1 MKGGAELLGVP
12 MPTLYGRYK
21 EALRDDP
28 LCSKCGY
35 LSSDKSDLARH
46 IYENHFQKA
55 QKGSNAAS
63 TSSYV
68 ATKQTNVTLTSSSE
82 PSTSSN
88 VASTS
93 SNVATTSSTQ
103 KSLIVGSRS
112 SIVASTSSRVAP
124 RSSNVTPGIV
134 SVASSAPKSSQRDR
148 SERRFGIRAYTDA
161 APTVTRNADG
171 LYECEMC
178 PKRFRD
184 NSNFHKH
191 WRRMHNPGVS
201 DNTEENLVVR
211 VDPSLLLD

>member
-28 LCSKCGY
+28 SCSKCGY

-46 IYENHFQKA
+46 VYENHFQKA
-55 QKGSNAAS
+55 QKG
-63 TSSYV
+63 
-68 ATKQTNVTLTSSSE
+68 
-82 PSTSSN
+82 SN

-93 SNVATTSSTQ
+93 SNVATTSSNVATMSSSQ
-103 KSLIVGSRS
+103 KGLGAAPRS
-112 SIVASTSSRVAP
+112 SIVASTSSSAAP
-124 RSSNVTPGIV
+124 RSSNVTPRIV
-134 SVASSAPKSSQRDR
+134 SVASSVPKSSHATTPEENQKRDR
-148 SERRFGIRAYTDA
+148 SERRFGIR
-161 APTVTRNADG
+161 TVTRNAEG

-191 WRRMHNPGVS
+191 CRRMHNPGVS
-201 DNTEENLVVR
+201 NSTEENLVVR

>member
-1 MKGGAELLGVP
+1 MQAISNKDIDVKGGAELLGVP

-55 QKGSNAAS
+55 QKGSNVAS
-63 TSSYV
+63 TGSNV
-68 ATKQTNVTLTSSSE
+68 A
-82 PSTSSN
+82 STISN

-93 SNVATTSSTQ
+93 SNVTTMSSSQ
-103 KSLIVGSRS
+103 KGLGVASRS
-112 SIVASTSSRVAP
+112 SNMPSTSSSVAP

-134 SVASSAPKSSQRDR
+134 SEASLAPKSSQRDR
-148 SERRFGIRAYTDA
+148 RERRFGIRAYTDA
-161 APTVTRNADG
+161 SPTVTRNAEG

-191 WRRMHNPGVS
+191 WRRMHNPLVS
-201 DNTEENLVVR
+201 NNTEENLVVR